1 MIKQKNIF
9 ILTLPILMG
18 YVSLGTAFGILAASN
33 DFTLFEVV
41 LSSVIVYA
49 GAAQFVLVGLVAA
62 GAGFLEVFITL
73 FILNFR
79 HFFYTLSLL
88 TDLKKMNFLK
98 HYIMFSLTD
107 ETFALLSAKRD
118 EFAKLNP
125 TQKSWRVFW
134 LCLLNQSYWIVGS
147 ILGFLFQKG
156 IKIDYSG
163 VEFALNALFVV
174 LAYELFKQNPN
185 VKIFLG
191 SCLIALFA
199 LFFIDKSY
207 MFAFCLAF
215 AIFGL
220 FIGRKYV

>member
-1 MIKQKNIF
+1 MKPKSIF

-18 YVSLGTAFGILAASN
+18 YVSLGAAFGILAASN
-33 DFTLFEVV
+33 GFNLFETI
-41 LSSVIVYA
+41 LSSLIVYA
-49 GAAQFVLVGLVAA
+49 GAAQFVLVALVTA

-88 TDLKKMNFLK
+88 TELREMNFLR

-118 EFAKLNP
+118 TLVQLNP
-125 TQKSWRVFW
+125 VQKSWYVFW

-156 IKIDYSG
+156 VKIDYSG
-163 VEFALNALFVV
+163 VEFSLNALFVV

-185 VKIFLG
+185 LKVLLG
-191 SCLIALFA
+191 SCFIALFA

-207 MFAFCLAF
+207 MFAFCLIL
-215 AIFGL
+215 AIFLL
-220 FIGRKYV
+220 FIGRKHV

>member
-1 MIKQKNIF
+1 MKPKSIF

-18 YVSLGTAFGILAASN
+18 YVSLGAAFGILAASN
-33 DFTLFEVV
+33 GFSLFETI
-41 LSSVIVYA
+41 LSSLIVYA
-49 GAAQFVLVGLVAA
+49 GAAQFVLVALVTA

-88 TDLKKMNFLK
+88 TELREMNFLR

-118 EFAKLNP
+118 TLVQLNP
-125 TQKSWRVFW
+125 VQKSWYVFW

-156 IKIDYSG
+156 VKIDYSG
-163 VEFALNALFVV
+163 VEFSLNALFVV

-185 VKIFLG
+185 LKVLLG
-191 SCLIALFA
+191 SCFIALFA

-207 MFAFCLAF
+207 MFAFCLIL
-215 AIFGL
+215 AIFLL
-220 FIGRKYV
+220 FIGRKHV